1 MWGYGLALLGS
12 ALAIFMGWELYAHKK
27 TLNDGRQVLAYSAQ
41 DRVHGLHIM
50 VLGGISLLLWI
61 TVRIWIMPQN

>member
-1 MWGYGLALLGS
+1 MWGYGLALLGG

-41 DRVHGLHIM
+41 NRVHGLRIR
-50 VLGGISLLLWI
+50 VLDGISLLLWI
-61 TVRIWIMPQN
+61 TVRVWIMPQN